1 MREDEILKK
10 LFTFY
15 KPNPR
20 VIVGPGDDCA
30 ILSQMVNKN
39 LVITNDAF
47 IENIHFKYE
56 LLSFYEIGYK
66 AVSAVL
72 SDIAAVGGKPLA
84 ILISLNVSQRALNR
98 IEEIYKGIS
107 DVCDK
112 FCVSILGGNIEKY
125 DRLELHITAIGEVK
139 KEMEVLR
146 SGAKIGDLIAI
157 TGDIGRSRGFL
168 IAYERNLISG
178 VKWWINEMRE
188 KFTKPIPRIEE
199 MNKILSNISVNACI
213 DISDGLGIDGY
224 RMANSSEVQILIYA
238 DKLPIKDSVKYLAK
252 KLEIKD
258 WFIAVES
265 GEEYELLLS
274 IPNKEAKKIEK
285 LNLPLTVIGEVVEDK
300 PGIYILDDGLKI
312 DISKRGYD
320 AFAN

>member
-1 MREDEILKK
+1 MREDEILKNIFK
-10 LFTFY
+10 FY
-15 KPNPR
+15 KSNPR
-20 VIVGPGDDCA
+20 IILGPGDDSA
-30 ILSQMVNKN
+30 IISEMVNKN
-39 LVITNDAF
+39 LLITTDAF
-47 IENIHFKYE
+47 IENIHFKYD

-66 AVSAVL
+66 SAVAVL
-72 SDIAAVGGKPLA
+72 SDICAMGGSPIA
-84 ILISLNVSQRALNR
+84 ILVSLNISQKSINK

-112 FCVSILGGNIEKY
+112 FCVSIVGGNIEKY
-125 DRLELHITAIGEVK
+125 DRLELHLTAIGEVK
-139 KEMEVLR
+139 KDKALLR
-146 SGAKIGDLIAI
+146 SNAKVGDLIAI
-157 TGDIGRSRGFL
+157 TGDIGRSRGYF

-188 KFTKPIPRIEE
+188 KFAHPIVRFEE
-199 MNKILSNISVNACI
+199 INKILSNINVNACM

-224 RMANSSEVQILIYA
+224 RMASLSEVQIVIYA
-238 DKLPIKDSVKYLAK
+238 NKLPIKDSVKFLAK

-274 IPNKEAKKIEK
+274 IPREEEEKIKK
-285 LNLPLTVIGEVVEDK
+285 LNLPITIIGEVIEDK
-300 PGIYILDDGLKI
+300 PGIYIVDGDLKI

-320 AFAN
+320 AFAI